1 MGTAP
6 VRHSER
12 ESGAHQPK
20 LGSDRRIKQAQG
32 VPTHGRWLAQAGD
45 SDPARGDLGVG
56 EGKVLFVVAVRWR
69 VALPAGRVCR
79 GCAS

>member
-6 VRHSER
+6 VRHSEQ
-12 ESGAHQPK
+12 ESGANQPK

-32 VPTHGRWLAQAGD
+32 VPTHDRRLAQAGD

-56 EGKVLFVVAVRWR
+56 EGKVSILVAVR
-69 VALPAGRVCR
+69 
-79 GCAS
+79 